1 MRFWQYPYQR
11 PLLCSNLSLFSVRQ
25 MHRDPEEAAAD
36 ACAAECGGCNS
47 YRKGV
52 GDIVH
57 GLDGAEK
64 NCL

>member
-1 MRFWQYPYQR
+1 
-11 PLLCSNLSLFSVRQ
+11 

-57 GLDGAEK
+57 GSDGAEK